1 MSSLPIFLCVGLLL
15 VAVLNPDFDERQ
27 ANDLVEPYFFPLRV
41 LLALWTGIGVILF
54 AMMTARAKGPTSA

>member
-1 MSSLPIFLCVGLLL
+1 
-15 VAVLNPDFDERQ
+15 VLNPDFDERQ